1 MGDTLSSV
9 KEFDLF
15 SGGGGEGGGF
25 GDFFFNESALLNQC
39 NSSKSQCFTCLQL
52 QSKIHCN
59 LIHLEKKYNYYFQIH
74 KLLNCNF
81 HSLQNLDPGTLERTS
96 ILQAVKT

>member
-25 GDFFFNESALLNQC
+25 GDFLIFFFNESALLNQG
-39 NSSKSQCFTCLQL
+39 NSSKSQSFVCLQL

-59 LIHLEKKYNYYFQIH
+59 LIHLEKK
-74 KLLNCNF
+74 
-81 HSLQNLDPGTLERTS
+81 
-96 ILQAVKT
+96 